1 MRTGQA
7 EMRQTNLDHP
17 PPTTPDRRQRRSAE
31 LRERL
36 FRAALTLFAKKG
48 FSETTVEDITN
59 AADVGKGTFFNYFPS
74 KDHILIAFSD
84 MQIAKLQNAVHSVR
98 DSGEPMTV
106 FFKGLSVRLSAE
118 PGRSP
123 DVVRALLQANLASD
137 SIRGAMRKNYLRG
150 HALLT
155 ELMQVAQER
164 GEFRTDIPAT
174 ELAHVFRQT
183 VLGTLLVWSIF
194 GDASLPE
201 RIDSALNVL
210 WTGMLRRDREGVT
223 PEPSAA

>member
-1 MRTGQA
+1 MPA
-7 EMRQTNLDHP
+7 AIRQQPLDSP
-17 PPTTPDRRQRRSAE
+17 SPDRRQRRSAE

-48 FSETTVEDITN
+48 FTETTVEDITN

-84 MQIAKLQNAVHSVR
+84 MQIAKLQDGVHQVR
-98 DSGEPMTV
+98 DSREPMTS
-106 FFKGLSVRLSAE
+106 FLRALSVRLSAE

-137 SIRGAMRKNYLRG
+137 TIRGAMRKNYLRG

-164 GEFRTDIPAT
+164 KEFRQDIPAA

-183 VLGTLLVWSIF
+183 VLGTLLVWSVF
-194 GDASLPE
+194 GDTLLPE
-201 RIDSALNVL
+201 RIDAALNVL
-210 WTGMLRRDREGVT
+210 WTGMRPRAGVT
-223 PEPSAA
+223 SAAR

>member
-1 MRTGQA
+1 SYMRIGQMPA
-7 EMRQTNLDHP
+7 AIRQQPLDSP
-17 PPTTPDRRQRRSAE
+17 SPDRRQRRSAE

-48 FSETTVEDITN
+48 FTETTVEDITN

-84 MQIAKLQNAVHSVR
+84 MQIAKLQDGVHQVR
-98 DSGEPMTV
+98 DSREPMTS
-106 FFKGLSVRLSAE
+106 FLRALSVRLSAE

-137 SIRGAMRKNYLRG
+137 TIRAAMRKNYLRG

-164 GEFRTDIPAT
+164 KEFRQDIPAA

-183 VLGTLLVWSIF
+183 VLGTLLVWSVF
-194 GDASLPE
+194 GDTLLPE
-201 RIDSALNVL
+201 RIDAALNVL
-210 WTGMLRRDREGVT
+210 WTGMRPRAGVT
-223 PEPSAA
+223 SAAR

>member
-1 MRTGQA
+1 MSA
-7 EMRQTNLDHP
+7 AFRQQPLDSP
-17 PPTTPDRRQRRSAE
+17 SPDRRQRRSAE

-84 MQIAKLQNAVHSVR
+84 MQIAKLQDGVHQVR
-98 DSGEPMTV
+98 DSREPMTS
-106 FFKGLSVRLSAE
+106 FLRALSVRLSAE

-137 SIRGAMRKNYLRG
+137 TIRGAMRKNYLRG

-164 GEFRTDIPAT
+164 KEFRQDIPAA

-183 VLGTLLVWSIF
+183 VLGTLLVWSVF
-194 GDASLPE
+194 GDTSLPE
-201 RIDSALNVL
+201 RIDAALNVL
-210 WTGMLRRDREGVT
+210 WTGMLPRAGVT
-223 PEPSAA
+223 SSAT

>member
-1 MRTGQA
+1 MPA
-7 EMRQTNLDHP
+7 AIRQQPLDSP
-17 PPTTPDRRQRRSAE
+17 SPDRRQRRSAE

-84 MQIAKLQNAVHSVR
+84 MQIAKLQDGVHQVR
-98 DSGEPMTV
+98 DSREPMTS
-106 FFKGLSVRLSAE
+106 FLRALSVRLSAE

-137 SIRGAMRKNYLRG
+137 TIRGAMRKNYLRG

-164 GEFRTDIPAT
+164 KEFRQDIPAA

-183 VLGTLLVWSIF
+183 VLGTLLVWSVF
-194 GDASLPE
+194 GDTLLPE
-201 RIDSALNVL
+201 RIDAALNVL
-210 WTGMLRRDREGVT
+210 WTGMRPRAGVT
-223 PEPSAA
+223 SAAR

>member
-1 MRTGQA
+1 MRISHIDMSLTAPNQA
-7 EMRQTNLDHP
+7 SS
-17 PPTTPDRRQRRSAE
+17 TTLDRRQRRSTE

-36 FRAALTLFAKKG
+36 FRAALSLFAKKG

-84 MQIAKLQNAVHSVR
+84 MQIAKLQDAVNGVR
-98 DSGEPMTV
+98 ESRQPMTV
-106 FFKGLSVRLSAE
+106 FMKGLSVKLSAE

-123 DVVRALLQANLASD
+123 DVVRALLQANLSSD
-137 SIRGAMRKNYLRG
+137 SVRGAMRKNYLLG

-155 ELMQVAQER
+155 ELMQVGQQR
-164 GEFRTDIPAT
+164 GEFREDIPAS

-183 VLGTLLVWSIF
+183 VLGTLLVWSVF
-194 GDASLPE
+194 GDTSLPE
-201 RIDSALNVL
+201 RIDSALHVL
-210 WTGMLRRDREGVT
+210 WTGMLRRGREHVT
-223 PEPSAA
+223 PAAP

>member
-1 MRTGQA
+1 MPA
-7 EMRQTNLDHP
+7 AIRQQPLDSP
-17 PPTTPDRRQRRSAE
+17 SPDRRQRRSAE

-48 FSETTVEDITN
+48 FTETTVEDITN

-84 MQIAKLQNAVHSVR
+84 MQIAKLQDGVNQVR
-98 DSGEPMTV
+98 DSREPMTS
-106 FFKGLSVRLSAE
+106 FLRALSVRLSAE

-137 SIRGAMRKNYLRG
+137 TIRAAMRKNYLRG

-164 GEFRTDIPAT
+164 KEFRQDIPAA

-183 VLGTLLVWSIF
+183 VLGTLLVWSVF
-194 GDASLPE
+194 GDTLLPE
-201 RIDSALNVL
+201 RIDAALNVL
-210 WTGMLRRDREGVT
+210 WTGMRPRAGVT
-223 PEPSAA
+223 SAAR

>member
-1 MRTGQA
+1 MPA
-7 EMRQTNLDHP
+7 AIRQQPLDSP
-17 PPTTPDRRQRRSAE
+17 SPDRRQRRSAE

-48 FSETTVEDITN
+48 FTETTVEDITN

-84 MQIAKLQNAVHSVR
+84 MQIAKLQDGVHQVR
-98 DSGEPMTV
+98 DSREPMTS
-106 FFKGLSVRLSAE
+106 FLRALSVRLSAE

-137 SIRGAMRKNYLRG
+137 TIRAAMRKNYLRG

-164 GEFRTDIPAT
+164 KEFRQDIPAA

-183 VLGTLLVWSIF
+183 VLGTLLVWSVF
-194 GDASLPE
+194 GDTLLPE
-201 RIDSALNVL
+201 RIDAALNVL
-210 WTGMLRRDREGVT
+210 WTGMRPRAGVT
-223 PEPSAA
+223 SAAR

>member
-1 MRTGQA
+1 MSVSATPPRLA
-7 EMRQTNLDHP
+7 SQTP
-17 PPTTPDRRQRRSAE
+17 SPDRRQRRSAE
-31 LRERL
+31 IRERL
-36 FRAALTLFAKKG
+36 FRAALGLFAKKG
-48 FSETTVEDITN
+48 FTETTVEDITN

-84 MQIAKLQNAVHSVR
+84 MQIAKLQDGVNHVR
-98 DSGEPMTV
+98 DSREPMTS
-106 FFKGLSVRLSAE
+106 FLRSLSVRLSAE

-137 SIRGAMRKNYLRG
+137 TIRGAMRKNYLRG

-164 GEFRTDIPAT
+164 KEFRLDIPAA

-183 VLGTLLVWSIF
+183 VLGTLLVWSVF
-194 GDASLPE
+194 GDTSLPE
-201 RIDSALNVL
+201 RIDAALNVL
-210 WTGMLRRDREGVT
+210 WTGMLPRADVT
-223 PEPSAA
+223 SSAMQS

>member
-1 MRTGQA
+1 MPA
-7 EMRQTNLDHP
+7 AIRQQPLDSP
-17 PPTTPDRRQRRSAE
+17 SPDRRQRRSAE

-48 FSETTVEDITN
+48 FTETTVEDITN

-84 MQIAKLQNAVHSVR
+84 MQIAKLQDGVHQVR
-98 DSGEPMTV
+98 DSREPMTS
-106 FFKGLSVRLSAE
+106 FLRALSVRLSAE

-137 SIRGAMRKNYLRG
+137 TIRAAMRKNYLRG

-164 GEFRTDIPAT
+164 KEFRQDIPAA

-183 VLGTLLVWSIF
+183 VLGTLLVWSVF
-194 GDASLPE
+194 GDTSLPE
-201 RIDSALNVL
+201 RIDAALNVL
-210 WTGMLRRDREGVT
+210 WTGMLPRAGVT
-223 PEPSAA
+223 SSAT

>member
-1 MRTGQA
+1 MAPTK
-7 EMRQTNLDHP
+7 LDQDP
-17 PPTTPDRRQRRSAE
+17 PITADRRQRRSADI
-31 LRERL
+31 RERL

-48 FSETTVEDITN
+48 FTETTVEDITN

-74 KDHILIAFSD
+74 KDHLLIAFSD
-84 MQIAKLQNAVHSVR
+84 MQIAKLQTAVDGVR
-98 DSGEPMTV
+98 ESREPMTT
-106 FFKGLSVRLSAE
+106 FFKGLSVKLSAE

-137 SIRGAMRKNYLRG
+137 SVRGAMRKNYLLG

-155 ELMQVAQER
+155 ELMQVAQQR
-164 GEFRTDIPAT
+164 GEFREDIPAS

-183 VLGTLLVWSIF
+183 VLGTLLVWSVF
-194 GDASLPE
+194 GDTSLPE

-210 WTGMLRRDREGVT
+210 WTGMLRRERQDVT
-223 PEPSAA
+223 PAPLPA

>member
-1 MRTGQA
+1 MPAAIGQ
-7 EMRQTNLDHP
+7 QPLDSP
-17 PPTTPDRRQRRSAE
+17 SPDRRQRRSAE
-31 LRERL
+31 FRERL

-48 FSETTVEDITN
+48 FTETTVEDITN

-84 MQIAKLQNAVHSVR
+84 MQIAKLQDGVHQVR
-98 DSGEPMTV
+98 DSREPMTS
-106 FFKGLSVRLSAE
+106 FLRALSVRLSAE

-137 SIRGAMRKNYLRG
+137 TIRGAMRKNYLRG

-164 GEFRTDIPAT
+164 KEFRQDIPAA
-174 ELAHVFRQT
+174 ELAHAFRQT
-183 VLGTLLVWSIF
+183 VLGTLLVWSVF
-194 GDASLPE
+194 GDTSLPE
-201 RIDSALNVL
+201 RIDAALNVL
-210 WTGMLRRDREGVT
+210 WTGMQPRAGVT
-223 PEPSAA
+223 SAAR